1 MRTLIFTCDISIL
14 ETLLDD
20 KHINLTLGAFEC
32 NYLIPDDFDIDA
44 YYNLHN
50 DLHMLDYEQLVDHWL
65 KWGKYEMK
73 SYKY

>member
-32 NYLIPDDFDIDA
+32 NYLIPDDPCNTKNQKFRVFINEESQFQLEKLFDED
-44 YYNLHN
+44 
-50 DLHMLDYEQLVDHWL
+50 
-65 KWGKYEMK
+65 K
-73 SYKY
+73 